1 MTIHEVHSSLEA
13 VGFKARP
20 RGWLAEREMEHDN
33 VSGILHDHLFV
44 LGERVEKAVRLLA
57 VVFYVAGVGGF

>member
-1 MTIHEVHSSLEA
+1 
-13 VGFKARP
+13 
-20 RGWLAEREMEHDN
+20 MEHDN

-44 LGERVEKAVRLLA
+44 LVERAEEAVRVLA